1 MTHTVWEIENLT
13 KRYGPTVALD
23 AVDLWAGPGVL
34 ALLGPNG
41 AGKSTLVEVL
51 ATLRRPDGGRAR
63 VLGHDVATQ
72 GREVRRVIAVTG
84 QQAAVDDVLTGR
96 ENLVMTA
103 RLLGLPVRAARRRAA
118 ELLDRI
124 DLGAAADRRVGT
136 WSGGMRRRL
145 DLATSLVVPPRLLML
160 DEPTT
165 GLDARSRLALW
176 DDVRALAAT
185 GTSILL
191 TTQYLEEADALA
203 DRVVV
208 LDGGRVVADGSP
220 EELKARVGG
229 DRVLVHGPDG
239 GVERELV
246 TTGTADDVARVLG
259 ALPRDARVTVRRPT
273 LDEVFLR
280 LTGPPDRR
288 TPTSTGADRT
298 EVPA

>member
-1 MTHTVWEIENLT
+1 MTHTVWEAENLT

-23 AVDLWAGPGVL
+23 AVDLRAGPGVL

-63 VLGHDVATQ
+63 VLGHDVATKA
-72 GREVRRVIAVTG
+72 REVRRVIAVTG

-96 ENLVMTA
+96 ENLVMTG

-118 ELLDRI
+118 ELLDRV
-124 DLGAAADRRVGT
+124 DLAAAADRRVGT

-229 DRVLVHGPDG
+229 DRVLVHRPDG

-246 TTGTADDVARVLG
+246 TTGTADDVARVVGL
-259 ALPRDARVTVRRPT
+259 LPPDARVTVRRPT

-280 LTGPPDRR
+280 LTGPAGRR
-288 TPTSTGADRT
+288 TSTSTVVD
-298 EVPA
+298 PAGVSA

>member
-176 DDVRALAAT
+176 DDVRAL
-185 GTSILL
+185 
-191 TTQYLEEADALA
+191 
-203 DRVVV
+203 
-208 LDGGRVVADGSP
+208 
-220 EELKARVGG
+220 
-229 DRVLVHGPDG
+229 
-239 GVERELV
+239 
-246 TTGTADDVARVLG
+246 
-259 ALPRDARVTVRRPT
+259 
-273 LDEVFLR
+273 
-280 LTGPPDRR
+280 
-288 TPTSTGADRT
+288 
-298 EVPA
+298 